1 MTEAKVAAFVIHLR
15 RAERRRPQVDRLRA
29 TLPMETHIIDGVDG
43 RTLPD
48 ADAASVYRRRLAS
61 PAYPFELLRTEIACF
76 LSHRKA
82 WQAIVDGGF
91 DCGLVL
97 EDDVAPDEP
106 LFSDVC
112 QFVMRTMRP
121 GDYVRLPYRAH
132 TDRGPA
138 IAEEGSMALV
148 APRLPGMGMQAQLV
162 GRDAATALLAATETF
177 DRPVDAVLQLDRVPG
192 VCMLAARPVC
202 IRQIGDQLGGTVV
215 QKKNKSLP
223 EVLDREVRRAWY
235 RLGVRWRSLARRPG
249 G

>member
-1 MTEAKVAAFVIHLR
+1 MSAGATAAFVIHLR

-29 TLPMETHIIDGVDG
+29 TLPMDTHVVDGVDG
-43 RTLPD
+43 RTLTD
-48 ADAASVYRRRLAS
+48 TEAARVYRRRIGS

-82 WQAIVDGGF
+82 WRASVYGGL

-97 EDDVAPDEP
+97 EDDVAPVEP
-106 LFSDVC
+106 LFSEVC
-112 QFVMRTMRP
+112 GFVQRYMGP
-121 GDYVRLPYRAH
+121 ADYVRLPYRSH

-138 IAEEGSMALV
+138 IAREGSMALV

-162 GRDAATALLAATETF
+162 GRAAAEALLRATETF

-192 VCMLAARPVC
+192 VRMLAARPVC
-202 IRQIGDQLGGTVV
+202 IRQIGEQLGGTVV
-215 QKKNKSLP
+215 QKKEKRLP

-235 RLGVRWRSLARRPG
+235 RLAVRLRSATRKAAP
-249 G
+249 